1 MPTDLTGFDY
11 VVLALIGLLAVM
23 GLVRGLVVEAMSL
36 AAWVAGGVVVR
47 LFHHPVT
54 AWLAPRTGGEAS
66 AAAVAFLLLFFGT
79 VILGRLLA
87 GLLGGATRRVGLGGM
102 DRVLGLGFGAVK
114 GVILA
119 SILFLLVGFAT
130 SAFDPGRRPP
140 DWLVHARATP
150 LLRMSAKAM
159 VGWVGEWQAP
169 AAAVPGLPP
178 HAAPGAS
185 DRGAPGPGAS
195 DSGGYSAA
203 DRAALDRLL
212 EDGKGTD
219 I

>member
-11 VVLALIGLLAVM
+11 VVLVLIGLLALM

-54 AWLAPRTGGEAS
+54 AWLSPRTGGEAS

-169 AAAVPGLPP
+169 AAADAMALPP
-178 HAAPGAS
+178 HAAPGPPNS
-185 DRGAPGPGAS
+185 GAS
-195 DSGGYSAA
+195 DGGGYSAA